1 MTLLHKWGNWG
12 LERGRSW
19 TKFTQRRPQTYS
31 VALNCY
37 DEGPEACRGW
47 PGSQRDSSPKDA
59 LKGPIS
65 FLSKVLIP
73 AGVGEGWWIPAS
85 QRPQGSSQGPGQ
97 GAGEQSGPPDLAGR
111 GGQRTL
117 ELQGRGKESGIPDP
131 GRRQLDG
138 VGLGQTCPGPQMG
151 LGALG

>member
-1 MTLLHKWGNWG
+1 MM
-12 LERGRSW
+12 RG
-19 TKFTQRRPQTYS
+19 QRPAGGGQGVRET
-31 VALNCY
+31 A
-37 DEGPEACRGW
+37 
-47 PGSQRDSSPKDA
+47 SPKDA

-73 AGVGEGWWIPAS
+73 AGVGEGWWIPAFPEAS
-85 QRPQGSSQGPGQ
+85 GSLPRAWT

-138 VGLGQTCPGPQMG
+138 VGLGRTCPGPQMG